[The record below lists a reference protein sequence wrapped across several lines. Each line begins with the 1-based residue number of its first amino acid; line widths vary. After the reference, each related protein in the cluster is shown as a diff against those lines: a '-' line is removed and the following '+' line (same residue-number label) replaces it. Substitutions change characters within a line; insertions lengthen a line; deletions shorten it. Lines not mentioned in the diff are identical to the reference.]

1 MAPICLDNHVGGRPN
16 PLYNKVW
23 LSLFFPSFFFFHSQT
38 ALNRDKQGT
47 LIRLFTFQHDDNAQ
61 DEAIRAG
68 HQKYSQVEVPK
79 STTSL
84 KCDAALGCGTPESR
98 AYKAR
103 AVESSFE
110 TDASKTSKQKQKPSH
125 MDDGTRLEEY
135 YDEDIS
141 PFERD
146 RRIHA
151 SKKNKNK
158 QELSHTIYQEN
169 NEYEKENEDE
179 KVVSRVCQYSTGSR
193 YGYLIDHCPEFQ
205 QSAPPH
211 PHFISRARQIQSY
224 PETSHGVRVDLT
236 LGTIALIMV
245 FLLLIA
251 IMLVEIVDIVFDSRR
266 TSSPEGGRRG
276 RSRTRRALAQAFGV
290 PRKVF
295 VDNPENEKE
304 TTGLEVSLER

>member
-16 PLYNKVW
+16 PLYNKG
-23 LSLFFPSFFFFHSQT
+23 S
-38 ALNRDKQGT
+38 

-68 HQKYSQVEVPK
+68 HQKYPQVEAPK
-79 STTSL
+79 STISL
-84 KCDAALGCGTPESR
+84 KCDAALGCGTLESR
-98 AYKAR
+98 SYKARTWAR

-110 TDASKTSKQKQKPSH
+110 TDASKTSKQKQEPSH
-125 MDDGTRLEEY
+125 MDDSTRLEEY

-179 KVVSRVCQYSTGSR
+179 EVVSRVCQYSTGSR

-211 PHFISRARQIQSY
+211 PHFVSRARHIQTY

-236 LGTIALIMV
+236 LGTITLIMV

-276 RSRTRRALAQAFGV
+276 RSRTRRALARAFGV

-304 TTGLEVSLER
+304 TTGLGVSLER